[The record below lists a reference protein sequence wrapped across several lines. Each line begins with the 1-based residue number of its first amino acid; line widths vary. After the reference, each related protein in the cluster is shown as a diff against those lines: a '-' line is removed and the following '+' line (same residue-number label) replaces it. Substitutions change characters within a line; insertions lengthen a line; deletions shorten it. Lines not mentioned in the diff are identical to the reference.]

1 MKKPSIKSYT
11 LLLTLAAI
19 WGSAF
24 FNYKIVL
31 KSFDFFVLA
40 GGRLFFASFFLFFL
54 FIIFFKS
61 IEFKLLFSKKFYIF
75 FIIGFTN
82 YVLPFCLIAYGINGM
97 TSGLAALLMSA
108 GPFYAIFLSHLFTND
123 KFNKYKL
130 IGTIIGFLSVLI
142 LFYDQI
148 YLAKSTNIKSVLFVM
163 CASLSYV
170 IGGLIIQ
177 KNKKYKNETIAVLS
191 MISGTIILLPIC
203 LYQFFNLDY
212 NQIEIGSVI
221 SLIYLGVVSTAIAF
235 MIRAKLIF
243 ENGLVFMSQVSLLIP
258 IFGLYFSWI
267 FLSET
272 FSINMFLSLIV
283 IIFGLWVLK
292 LGYKKN

>member
-1 MKKPSIKSYT
+1 
-11 LLLTLAAI
+11 
-19 WGSAF
+19 
-24 FNYKIVL
+24 
-31 KSFDFFVLA
+31 
-40 GGRLFFASFFLFFL
+40 
-54 FIIFFKS
+54 
-61 IEFKLLFSKKFYIF
+61 
-75 FIIGFTN
+75 
-82 YVLPFCLIAYGINGM
+82 
-97 TSGLAALLMSA
+97 
-108 GPFYAIFLSHLFTND
+108 
-123 KFNKYKL
+123 
-130 IGTIIGFLSVLI
+130 
-142 LFYDQI
+142 
-148 YLAKSTNIKSVLFVM
+148 M

-243 ENGLVFMSQVSLLIP
+243 ENGLVLMSQVSLLIP